1 MRYIVTALFLFFS
14 FFVVQAQQDST
25 KAATLKEKLQT
36 ADSIATAQDTTK
48 KDTTKKEET
57 RKERRER
64 ERAQKE
70 RDKYYYK
77 GIKKDSAR
85 LAIEHVSRV
94 AWKRSLMVPGWGQ
107 YTNGGLWWVK
117 VPIIYGG
124 LVTGY
129 LVFDY
134 WQWYYKKF
142 LDELAFRVETN
153 GQEGSRD
160 PDLQFYSTQG
170 LVTQKDYARRNRDLT
185 ILITVGFWGLN
196 AIEAY
201 VDSMLKNR
209 WNIGS
214 AITMKVGPTFV
225 PSYGFSGNSVLGGYG
240 MAPGIKLTM
249 NIK

>member
-1 MRYIVTALFLFFS
+1 MRYILLALFLFS
-14 FFVVQAQQDST
+14 ISASLYAQQQDST
-25 KAATLKEKLQT
+25 KNGSLKEKMQV
-36 ADSIATAQDTTK
+36 ADSIAAAQDTV
-48 KDTTKKEET
+48 KKEET
-57 RKERRER
+57 RKERKER
-64 ERAQKE
+64 ERAEKE

-85 LAIEHVSRV
+85 LEIEHVSRV
-94 AWKRSLMVPGWGQ
+94 AWKRSLILPGWGQ

-142 LDELAFRVETN
+142 LDELAYRVETN
-153 GQEGSRD
+153 GQGDAGD
-160 PDLQFYSTQG
+160 PDLQFYETQG
-170 LVTQKDYARRNRDLT
+170 LVTQKDYGRRNRDLT

-209 WNIGS
+209 WNIGPNT
-214 AITMKVGPTFV
+214 TMKIGPTLM
-225 PSYGFSGNSVLGGYG
+225 PTYGIAGGRALGGYG
-240 MAPGIKLTM
+240 FTPGIKLTM
-249 NIK
+249 NMN